1 MSKKVFVPEGIKTVG
16 PYSPAVEVD
25 GFIYCSGQ
33 IPIDYSIGKL
43 VEGDI
48 EEQTLQCLRNLT
60 DLLSAAN
67 AAPEDVVKTTVYL
80 TDINDFSD
88 VNKVYGD
95 YFKRSYPART
105 AIAVAA
111 LPLGSRVEIEAIVKR

>member
-1 MSKKVFVPEGIKTVG
+1 MSRKVFVPEGIKTVG
-16 PYSPAVEVD
+16 PYSPAIEVD

-33 IPIDYSIGKL
+33 IPIDYATGQI

-48 EEQTLQCLRNLT
+48 EEQTWQCLNNLT
-60 DLLSAAN
+60 DLLTAAN
-67 AAPEDVVKTTVYL
+67 VEPQDVVKTTVYL
-80 TDINDFSD
+80 TDINDFAD
-88 VNKVYGD
+88 VNKVYGE

-111 LPLGSRVEIEAIVKR
+111 LPLGARVEIEAIVKR

>member
-1 MSKKVFVPEGIKTVG
+1 MKKVFVPEGIKTVG
-16 PYSPAVEVD
+16 PYSPAIEAD

-33 IPIDYSIGKL
+33 IPIDYSTGKI

-60 DLLSAAN
+60 DLLNAAN
-67 AAPEDVVKTTVYL
+67 VGPEDVIKTTVYL
-80 TDINDFSD
+80 TDINDFAD
-88 VNKVYGD
+88 VNKIYGE

-111 LPLGSRVEIEAIVKR
+111 LPLGSRVEIEALVKR